1 MKILIVEDNEL
12 DLKLFRKVLHHR
24 GFKTIGARNGAEGIV
39 IAAEEQPALILMDM
53 HMPGIDGMEAKDIL
67 KKDPLTK
74 NIPLIAIS
82 YNRIEA
88 PHKIGFDKCITK
100 PVDLKEF
107 LRVIDETIGG
117 GTAAL

>member
-12 DLKLFRKVLHHR
+12 DLKLFTKVLHHR
-24 GFKTIGARNGAEGIV
+24 GYKTIGSRNGAEGIV

-53 HMPGIDGMEAKDIL
+53 HMPEIDGMEAKNIL

-82 YNRIEA
+82 YNHIEA

-117 GTAAL
+117 GAAL